1 MHPGQFGIR
10 ADYFQGLAPLTERF
24 CSEIRGWVP
33 YPKQE
38 LIKLEQDNG

>member
-10 ADYFQGLAPLTERF
+10 ADYFQGLAPLIERF